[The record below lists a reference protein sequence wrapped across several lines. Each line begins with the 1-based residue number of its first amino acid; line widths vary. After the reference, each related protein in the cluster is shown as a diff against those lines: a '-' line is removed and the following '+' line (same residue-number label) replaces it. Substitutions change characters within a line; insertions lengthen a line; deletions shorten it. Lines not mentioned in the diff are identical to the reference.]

1 MKKYRVSLEETY
13 NRDVIVEAEDEEQ
26 AKDIAESMCLE
37 GKIILYNNNDY
48 YGSLEAWNVE
58 EADENEEITKED

>member
-13 NRDVIVEAEDEEQ
+13 NRDVVVEAEDEEQ
-26 AKDIAESMCLE
+26 AKDIAEFMCLK
-37 GKIILYNNNDY
+37 GKIVLYNNNDY

-58 EADENEEITKED
+58 EANENEEITKED